1 MSMLLI
7 YTCVL
12 ALLRLPRDGHL
23 LHNAVSKSLAVDPKI
38 PAMFGVCR
46 NIVSLLHSSSVYRL
60 KFLKAQKERKLPDH
74 QLPNDVATRWGSKL
88 KMLQIIKVQKIAIY
102 TVFNGDKRYR
112 HVAIGGEEAGVVES
126 VLRGL
131 EGFESLTDLLS
142 GENQVTISSALST
155 FRHIHDLCST
165 TEEDDE
171 LSRKIKAAISDYL
184 VTRLMDKSDTLL
196 FMRVA
201 EMLDPRYL
209 DYSKPVAMEL
219 MEEENPSVD
228 DFPLNLPLPSRE
240 ETKKEVVRRGN
251 AASGDCPPPAKKK
264 TLADHLLSKKKRLVG
279 QTNQTPMA
287 SVTISPEQK
296 VMAELEFYLSLPTV
310 HPSIDVLLW

>member
-12 ALLRLPRDGHL
+12 ALLRIPCVGHL

-38 PAMFGVCR
+38 TAMFGVCR

-60 KFLKAQKERKLPDH
+60 KFLKAQKQHKLPDH

-88 KMLQIIKVQKIAIY
+88 KMLQRIEEQNIAIY
-102 TVFNGDKRYR
+102 TVFNDDKKYR
-112 HVAIGGEEAGVVES
+112 HLAIGGKEAGVVES

-209 DYSKPVAMEL
+209 DYSKPVAMEF

-240 ETKKEVVRRGN
+240 ETKKEVVRRAVALCPDTDVIADPGN

-264 TLADHLLSKKKRLVG
+264 TLADHLLSKKKR
-279 QTNQTPMA
+279 
-287 SVTISPEQK
+287 SV
-296 VMAELEFYLSLPTV
+296 
-310 HPSIDVLLW
+310 